1 MLTENKTT
9 AVHGRCELPCTCEV
23 LDPPTQRIY
32 IRTAELV
39 YPILPAEA
47 RKEFAVPEKDSER
60 CHTDRFTPCRLCAL
74 HGVLFSKLLR
84 KVEKIMENK
93 RFLNVND
100 VADYLDI
107 SVPTAY
113 KIIRRLNDELSKMGY
128 LTVSGRVSKTYFE
141 QKVYGGVTA

>member
-1 MLTENKTT
+1 
-9 AVHGRCELPCTCEV
+9 
-23 LDPPTQRIY
+23 
-32 IRTAELV
+32 
-39 YPILPAEA
+39 
-47 RKEFAVPEKDSER
+47 
-60 CHTDRFTPCRLCAL
+60 
-74 HGVLFSKLLR
+74 
-84 KVEKIMENK
+84 MENK

-128 LTVSGRVSKTYFE
+128 LTVSGRVSRPYFE

>member
-1 MLTENKTT
+1 
-9 AVHGRCELPCTCEV
+9 
-23 LDPPTQRIY
+23 
-32 IRTAELV
+32 
-39 YPILPAEA
+39 
-47 RKEFAVPEKDSER
+47 
-60 CHTDRFTPCRLCAL
+60 
-74 HGVLFSKLLR
+74 
-84 KVEKIMENK
+84 MENK

-141 QKVYGGVTA
+141 QKVYGGVTATVPSGAVPSGVSTCCISDPRPRFS